1 MPEMMKWLP
10 VCALAAALVGCKG
23 EVKIQDSPQTLK
35 ALEDCQQG
43 RTDKDKYVK
52 ELEARLF
59 DLEQKGGADSEVVV
73 TITGDTLTI
82 SGQGPGGGGGGGGG
96 APDQELFESFVKQVQ
111 QARGSMQR
119 CYQNALKKDT
129 GLQART
135 MTMNVQVRFT
145 PAGKVSQASFSPRIS
160 DSFDSCMSTVARR
173 WKLDGTSGPIVFKQP
188 ITLTPQ

>member
-1 MPEMMKWLP
+1 MMKWLP
-10 VCALAAALVGCKG
+10 VCAVAAALVGCKG
-23 EVKIQDSPQTLK
+23 ETKIQDSPQTLQ
-35 ALEDCQQG
+35 ALADCQQG
-43 RTDKDKYVK
+43 RSDKEKYIK

-59 DLEQKGGADSEVVV
+59 DLEQKGGADNEVVV

-82 SGQGPGGGGGGGGG
+82 SGQEQGGRSTGGGGP
-96 APDQELFESFVKQVQ
+96 AVPDQQLFESFVKQVQ
-111 QARGSMQR
+111 QSRGSMQR

-145 PAGKVSQASFSPRIS
+145 PAGKVSQASFSPQIS
-160 DSFDSCMSTVARR
+160 ESFDSCMSTVARR
-173 WKLDGTSGPIVFKQP
+173 WKLEGASGPNVFKQP